1 MAFTSVLTG
10 PLAVPQGAFLDFST
24 QELQLMSSR
33 AGGWWGGEQL
43 REFWVLIPEG
53 QDKGQWE
60 GVGALSAVCREV
72 VIELSVTITGLISAF
87 SVCSESQCEG
97 ICLADKCFNMLHW
110 SATTLQS
117 HCNGRRG
124 EERRVRGLGGAG
136 PFCPSGQGYHMADKH
151 CFQGPVA
158 NAQKRC
164 A

>member
-10 PLAVPQGAFLDFST
+10 PLAVPQGAFLDFSA

-43 REFWVLIPEG
+43 REFWELIPEG

-117 HCNGRRG
+117 HSCCS
-124 EERRVRGLGGAG
+124 AW
-136 PFCPSGQGYHMADKH
+136 
-151 CFQGPVA
+151 VA
-158 NAQKRC
+158 KCSEFKRC
-164 A
+164 VCDSSGIPLQISSPSRMAAGAMRGGGNWY